1 LVLADHRFHNLE
13 TVRAGL
19 SIAVYPLQWVVNLPV
34 TTGQW
39 LTETLAS
46 RQKLLEE
53 NASLRAQHL
62 LLKAQMERFS
72 ALEAENMRLR
82 ELLDSSFQF
91 RIGERL
97 LIAEL
102 SAVATDPFS
111 QQVVINKGA
120 RDKVFVGQPVLDAE
134 GVMGQVLHVAP
145 LSSTVMLITDPNHAL
160 PVQVNRNG
168 LRSIAVGTG
177 RANQLELAYLPNNAD
192 IRVGDQLVT
201 SGLGG
206 RFPYG
211 YPVGTVIRVEQDPR
225 QPFAKVIAQPN
236 ARLDRNREVLLV
248 WASSQGAT
256 PEDGIEPT
264 EAPAP

>member
-1 LVLADHRFHNLE
+1 MLADYRLHNLE
-13 TVRAGL
+13 VVRAGL
-19 SIAVYPLQWVVNLPV
+19 SIAVYPLQWLVNLPV

-46 RQKLLEE
+46 RQNLLEE

-72 ALEAENMRLR
+72 ALEAENVRLR
-82 ELLDSSFQF
+82 ELLGSSFRF
-91 RIGERL
+91 RVGERL

-102 SAVATDPFS
+102 SAAATNPFS
-111 QQVVINKGA
+111 QQVVINKGSRYGA
-120 RDKVFVGQPVLDAE
+120 FVGQPVLDAE
-134 GVMGQVLHVAP
+134 GVMGQVLHVTP
-145 LSSTVMLITDPNHAL
+145 LSATVMLITDPNHAL
-160 PVQVNRNG
+160 PVQVNRSG
-168 LRSIAVGTG
+168 LRAIAVGTG

-192 IRVGDQLVT
+192 IRVGDRLVT

-211 YPVGTVIRVEQDPR
+211 YPVGTVVQVEHDPR
-225 QPFAKVIAQPN
+225 QPFARVIAEPS

-248 WASSQGAT
+248 WVSRQGAMAGEDAEPAAT
-256 PEDGIEPT
+256 P
-264 EAPAP
+264 